1 MGGDFAGSICQLLA
15 NEGSPVEHGLKERF
29 YDAVAVAVMC
39 GGRFMNIRG
48 SVGRAGVSHRV
59 TS

>member
-29 YDAVAVAVMC
+29 YDAVA
-39 GGRFMNIRG
+39 GRFMNIRG